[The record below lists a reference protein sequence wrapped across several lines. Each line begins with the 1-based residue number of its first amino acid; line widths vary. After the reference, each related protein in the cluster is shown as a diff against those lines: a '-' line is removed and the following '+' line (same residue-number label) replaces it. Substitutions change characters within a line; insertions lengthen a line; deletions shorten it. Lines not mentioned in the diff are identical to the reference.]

1 MNKTVFV
8 LIDEGTSYPVSRQGS
23 RKTIPGAI
31 SAKFNT
37 VNTAFQ
43 KRTEMR
49 TIVTLSPDDVLAI
62 LEASGLSVA
71 VSKECSGG
79 CCKRK

>member
-8 LIDEGTSYPVSRQGS
+8 LIDEGTSYPV
-23 RKTIPGAI
+23 PGAI